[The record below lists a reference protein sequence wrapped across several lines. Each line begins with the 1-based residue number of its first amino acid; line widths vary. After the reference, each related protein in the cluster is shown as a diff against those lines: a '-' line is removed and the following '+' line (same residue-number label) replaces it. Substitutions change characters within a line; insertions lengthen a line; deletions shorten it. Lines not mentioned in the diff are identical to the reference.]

1 MVQQIDPKTGQPYN
15 KLKVEL
21 TTFNFTDKKAEAY
34 QTQEWWSNFF
44 KAKQINSNNEESS
57 LDSFEWYADFEDLL
71 PHFQEGLLEGTGQ
84 RIQVPGCGNSLLSE
98 KLVTVMGQTNVT
110 SNDFVPE
117 VIAKM
122 QERGV

>member
-1 MVQQIDPKTGQPYN
+1 MVEQIDPKTGQPYN

-71 PHFQEGLLEGTGQ
+71 PHF
-84 RIQVPGCGNSLLSE
+84 
-98 KLVTVMGQTNVT
+98 
-110 SNDFVPE
+110 
-117 VIAKM
+117 
-122 QERGV
+122 